1 MQTSGPPG
9 STLDS
14 MSLDQRTQTDYR
26 PRQPRPG
33 RGRVVLLVLGVLV
46 AVLAV
51 AGFVYVA
58 TQDDPPGQLDL
69 TGPST
74 TPSAPP
80 AAASTAPVTP
90 TLSPAEAE
98 KQAILAQYQRFF
110 QILTPLSLASP
121 ANRPAMFGQVAVD
134 PSFSRT
140 IGGLAEADLRGE
152 EFYGDIVTNPEV
164 VSVDGGTATIRDCQD
179 ASSHGRQK
187 TDGGGKVT
195 VGGKGDLATVTMLR
209 GTDGIWRVSQVSY
222 ADKDCT

>member
-1 MQTSGPPG
+1 
-9 STLDS
+9 

-74 TPSAPP
+74 TPSGPP
-80 AAASTAPVTP
+80 AAASPPPVTP
-90 TLSPAEAE
+90 TLSAAEAE
-98 KQAILAQYQRFF
+98 RQAILAQYQRFF
-110 QILTPLSLASP
+110 QVIDSLFQVP
-121 ANRPAMFGQVAVD
+121 ATERPAIFSQVAVD
-134 PSFSRT
+134 PSYSRT

-152 EFYGDIVTNPEV
+152 VGYGEIVTNPEI
-164 VSVDGGTATIRDCQD
+164 VSVTDGTAIIRDCQD
-179 ASSHGRQK
+179 STGNGRQK
-187 TDGGGKVT
+187 TDGTKITRGVKD
-195 VGGKGDLATVTMLR
+195 DLATVTMLR
-209 GTDGIWRVSQVSY
+209 GADGVWRVSRADY
-222 ADKDCT
+222 AKTGGCG